1 MFKPFVRHHLIATCM
16 SDKMVLYLNGEEVA
30 TTADGNGNFME
41 DVTTRF
47 NCFIGVGTAVGFA
60 SSFVGSISLLNLYS
74 HGGTNQVMSNS
85 EARSKYRAAF
95 PFLEW
100 SWDFVNSHL
109 TTGSILDS
117 RSDLAAVMVGTTYQ
131 RTAQG
136 IVFENGAGTFDS
148 YIDFSSSLGTKKFGD
163 FFTIILTGGKFPT
176 LNSAADVPMFAMGN
190 NNGGSSNRIEISSFT
205 SGVGNSLKLEVDVT
219 TNANDLDMNSGI
231 ADFRLDEPLQHIAV
245 AYGAIN
251 NLLAYYAYHETT
263 LYVNGAP
270 TGATSTCG
278 SGCQPTSVVS
288 RSKVYAGQDLA
299 GNFMTGTIESVRIFQ
314 VRPRL
319 LKFLRYF
326 ALTPP
331 TRPPLIYPL
340 PSFSG
345 RDEFRANF
353 G

>member
-1 MFKPFVRHHLIATCM
+1 
-16 SDKMVLYLNGEEVA
+16 MVLYLNGEEVA
-30 TTADGNGNFME
+30 TTGAGNGNFMK
-41 DVTTRF
+41 DVTTRQ
-47 NCFIGVGTAVGFA
+47 NCFIGKGTAADFA

-74 HGGTNQVMSNS
+74 HGTNQVVMSNS

-109 TTGSILDS
+109 TTNAIIDS
-117 RSDLAAVMVGTTYQ
+117 RSDLAAVMAGTTYQ

-136 IVFENGAGTFDS
+136 IVFENGGGTPNS

-176 LNSAADVPMFAMGN
+176 LNGAADVPMFAMGN

-205 SGVGNSLKLEVDVT
+205 SGFGNSLKLEVDVT

-245 AYGAIN
+245 AYGD
-251 NLLAYYAYHETT
+251 YQGGVFKTT